1 MGAIARKALAVVLP
15 RFALA
20 PTSNIHGVPHW
31 ARVARNGRQ
40 LAKALG
46 VNPDVTEWF
55 AYLHDACRLNDNR
68 DPLHGARAAR
78 LAYDLR
84 GDGVITELVD
94 DDFFVLQYALCMHSD
109 GFKLVPKAIGA
120 CWDADRLDLLRVN
133 VQPDPDRMSTQAGD
147 VMARELPRLQ
157 DIWRAERVRPRGKS
171 IYNLITSLTNEL
183 D

>member
-1 MGAIARKALAVVLP
+1 MGTIARKALAVVLP

-55 AYLHDACRLNDNR
+55 AYLHDSCRLNDNG
-68 DPLHGARAAR
+68 DHQHGLRAAEFAGTLR
-78 LAYDLR
+78 EVIDLELTDFRKLLTALDGHSYGYQR
-84 GDGVITELVD
+84 GFDKTIL
-94 DDFFVLQYALCMHSD
+94 
-109 GFKLVPKAIGA
+109 A

-133 VQPDPDRMSTQAGD
+133 VQPDPLRMCTKPGAS
-147 VMARELPRLQ
+147 MARDLPRLREIHQ
-157 DIWRAERVRPRGKS
+157 ANRVRPRGKS
-171 IYNLITSLTNEL
+171 VYNLITSLTNEL